1 MESSSAPAP
10 AGQEEVVRLLLRS
23 QSMLSAFLYALV
35 RDWALAEEAL
45 QETSV
50 FICSH
55 WQDYTPGTRFGS
67 WARTV
72 ARLRLMELL
81 RQKRR
86 TVPWVDGVDVA
97 APVTDDEW
105 EANAQFTPAHKSAL
119 AQCVQS
125 LPAPHRRL
133 VEWRYH
139 EGRDGRFL
147 AEQAGKTIEAVYM
160 TLSRVRRQLRD
171 CVERRLAGAQA

>member
-1 MESSSAPAP
+1 MDGPH
-10 AGQEEVVRLLLRS
+10 AGQEEVVRLLLRH
-23 QSMLSAFLYALV
+23 QAMLSGFLYSLV
-35 RDWALAEEAL
+35 RDWELAEEAL

-50 FICSH
+50 FICSR
-55 WQDYTPGTRFGS
+55 WQDYAPGTRFGA

-86 TVPWVDGVDVA
+86 VPASAEGVDVA

-105 EANAQFTPAHKSAL
+105 EANAQFTPAHKAAL
-119 AQCVQS
+119 ALCVQS
-125 LPAPHRRL
+125 LPPPHRRL

-147 AEQAGKTIEAVYM
+147 AERLNKSVDAAYM
-160 TLSRVRRQLRD
+160 VLSRVRRQLRD
-171 CVERRLAGAQA
+171 CVERRMAGAGAGART